1 MEAKQQMITQQIVEL
16 ERRLQDK
23 DQQLT
28 TYDPKNEKQ
37 LEMKQR
43 EEVSRQVAEVDKKV
57 QAAKTQLQQGC
68 NQTGVE
74 ISGLRT
80 GIEQVETSLEEEQG
94 QMKEFNEKLEES
106 NEAVGKKLQEHQLE
120 LVGQFRRPASSSF
133 SVTHSDVPNCA
144 RSRARTLVVPIF
156 LEEKQQKI
164 AKQPQKELAQVEAMP
179 KVSAQT
185 HIQRRNE
192 QTNEEMG
199 SSGRTRNHTRTL
211 VHEYSN
217 VAVSQSREQKQQKIV
232 KQPQTLLASP

>member
-1 MEAKQQMITQQIVEL
+1 LQKGEQIAAVQQNMEAKQQMITQQIAEL

-68 NQTGVE
+68 NQTVVE
-74 ISGLRT
+74 ISGLKQ

-94 QMKEFNEKLEES
+94 QMKELNGKLEES

-120 LVGQFRRPASSSF
+120 LIGQFRRPASSSF

-144 RSRARTLVVPIF
+144 KKPCKDTSCSNI
-156 LEEKQQKI
+156 
-164 AKQPQKELAQVEAMP
+164 
-179 KVSAQT
+179 
-185 HIQRRNE
+185 
-192 QTNEEMG
+192 
-199 SSGRTRNHTRTL
+199 SGREAAKHSPTTSERTC
-211 VHEYSN
+211 SG
-217 VAVSQSREQKQQKIV
+217 
-232 KQPQTLLASP
+232 